1 MNAHKHDDFNDR
13 NAAAINARKAALE
26 KFRARPGPEDPAVLQ
41 RQAERAAIAAA
52 REVRMAEREAARAAE
67 AERLAAEEAAR
78 VAEEQAK
85 QVALAAEKAAE
96 AARAVALAAEQKA
109 ARDARYAAR
118 KNARKR

>member
-1 MNAHKHDDFNDR
+1 MNAHKYDDFNDR
-13 NAAAINARKAALE
+13 NSAAINARKAALE
-26 KFRARPGPEDPAVLQ
+26 KFRARPGPEDPAVLE

-78 VAEEQAK
+78 VAEQQA
-85 QVALAAEKAAE
+85 KAAE
-96 AARAVALAAEQKA
+96 EAALKAEAKARAVALAAEQKA

-118 KNARKR
+118 HARKR